1 MSSVTE
7 RHDVHGHLDIR
18 RDLASAVRR
27 GELPGSLL
35 LYGPPGVG
43 RQTVGRW
50 LARLLVC
57 EAPGDDGPCDQCRAC
72 RLALDLQH
80 PDIHWF
86 FPLPRPKGA
95 SNPEKLADA
104 LEEARH
110 EALAEIRRD
119 SLYRP
124 PPDELTGLY
133 LAQVRTIR
141 RLGSTRPAMGP
152 RQVFIVGDAELLTPQ
167 EASEEAA
174 NAFLKILE
182 EPPPATTFILTASEP
197 EALLPTLRSRLL
209 PVRLRPLPEEDVA
222 QFIGRVTDAE
232 PARVRLAARLG
243 QGSIGRALGYLPR
256 DGEPNHAEAMRLKAR
271 QWLEAALNPKP
282 AGRYAAAL
290 AEKPGG
296 ARGAFA
302 DMLDAMNLWLRDLA
316 AVAEG
321 SEEAVVNVDAVDRLR
336 KLVPHT
342 REDAIPRAIH
352 LVEEAREG
360 GRINA
365 NPQLTLAWVLNELHE
380 LLSPPTSRT
389 AIAAPHRGR

>member
-1 MSSVTE
+1 MSGTRKQEVQGHE
-7 RHDVHGHLDIR
+7 DVR
-18 RDLASAVRR
+18 RDLAGAVRS

-43 RQTVGRW
+43 RQTVAHW

-57 EAPGDDGPCDQCRAC
+57 EAPRETGPCDECRAC

-95 SNPEKLADA
+95 SNPEKLAEA
-104 LEEARH
+104 LEEARY
-110 EALAEIRRD
+110 ETLAERRAD
-119 SLYRP
+119 PLSRP
-124 PPDELTGLY
+124 PPDELVGLY

-141 RLGSTRPAMGP
+141 RLGSTRPAMGQ
-152 RQVFIVGDAELLTPQ
+152 RQIFIVGDAELLTPQ
-167 EASEEAA
+167 ESSEEAA

-182 EPPPATTFILTASEP
+182 EPPPATTFILTAADP

-209 PVRLRPLPEEDVA
+209 PVRLRPLPESAVTE
-222 QFIGRVTDAE
+222 FIGAVAGDE
-232 PARVRLAARLG
+232 SQGVRLAARLG
-243 QGSIGRALGYLPR
+243 QGSIGRALAYLSR
-256 DGEPNHAEAMRLKAR
+256 NGEESHAMEVRQRAR
-271 QWLEAALNPKP
+271 AWMEAALNPRP
-282 AGRYAAAL
+282 HVRYAAAN

-302 DMLDAMNLWLRDLA
+302 DGLDALALWLRDLA
-316 AVAEG
+316 AVAAG
-321 SEEAVVNVDAVDRLR
+321 AEEDVVNMDAIDRLR
-336 KLVPHT
+336 KLAPYA
-342 REDAIPRAIH
+342 RADSIPEAVA

-365 NPQLTLAWVLNELHE
+365 NPQLTLAWLLNRLAGI
-380 LLSPPTSRT
+380 LRT
-389 AIAAPHRGR
+389 

>member
-1 MSSVTE
+1 MAE
-7 RHDVHGHLDIR
+7 VHGHEDVR
-18 RDLASAVRR
+18 RDLARAVAR

-35 LYGPPGVG
+35 MYGRPGVG
-43 RQTVGRW
+43 RQTMARW

-57 EAPGDDGPCDQCRAC
+57 EEPGAEGPCDTCRGC

-104 LEEARH
+104 LEEARY
-110 EALAEIRRD
+110 EALAERRAD
-119 SLYRP
+119 PLYRP
-124 PPDELTGLY
+124 PPDELVGLY

-141 RLGSTRPAMGP
+141 RLGASRPAMAA

-182 EPPPATTFILTASEP
+182 EPPTATTFILTAADP

-209 PVRLRPLPEEDVA
+209 PVRLRALPDHEVA
-222 QFIGRVTDAE
+222 AYIRGRTDAD
-232 PARVRLAARLG
+232 PDRARLAARLG
-243 QGSIGRALGYLPR
+243 QGSIGRALAFLPR
-256 DGEPNHAEAMRLKAR
+256 DGEPSHAEGIRLAAR
-271 QWLEAALNPKP
+271 AWLEAALDPN
-282 AGRYAAAL
+282 AAARYAAAH
-290 AEKPGG
+290 AERPAG

-302 DMLDAMNLWLRDLA
+302 DTLDALELWLRDLA
-316 AVAEG
+316 AVAAG
-321 SEEAVVNVDAVDRLR
+321 ADRDVIGDDATDRLHHLAR
-336 KLVPHT
+336 RARP
-342 REDAIPRAIH
+342 DAIPAAIS
-352 LVEEAREG
+352 LVSEARDG

-365 NPQLTLAWVLNELHE
+365 NPQLTLARLLNR
-380 LLSPPTSRT
+380 LSATLS
-389 AIAAPHRGR
+389 

>member
-1 MSSVTE
+1 MAE
-7 RHDVHGHLDIR
+7 VHGHEDVR
-18 RDLASAVRR
+18 RDLAHAVARD
-27 GELPGSLL
+27 ELPGSLL
-35 LYGPPGVG
+35 MYGRPGVG
-43 RQTVGRW
+43 RQTMARW

-57 EAPGDDGPCDQCRAC
+57 EAPGPDGPCDACRGC

-95 SNPEKLADA
+95 SGPDKLADL

-110 EALAEIRRD
+110 ETLAERRAD
-119 SLYRP
+119 PLYRP
-124 PPDELTGLY
+124 PSDALVGLY

-141 RLGSTRPAMGP
+141 RLGSTRPAMAH

-182 EPPPATTFILTASEP
+182 EPPPATTFILTAADP

-209 PVRLRPLPEEDVA
+209 PVRLRTLPTDDV
-222 QFIGRVTDAE
+222 QRYIAE
-232 PARVRLAARLG
+232 RTSLPSDQVRLAARLG
-243 QGSIGRALGYLPR
+243 QGAIGRALAFLPH
-256 DGEPNHAEAMRLKAR
+256 DDDPGHATVVRAAAR
-271 QWLEAALNPKP
+271 AWLDAALDP
-282 AGRYAAAL
+282 APAARYAAAH
-290 AEKPGG
+290 AERPAG

-302 DMLDAMNLWLRDLA
+302 DTLDALVLWLRDLA
-316 AVAEG
+316 AVA
-321 SEEAVVNVDAVDRLR
+321 AHADHDVVGDDAIDHLR
-336 KLVPHT
+336 ALARRARP
-342 REDAIPRAIH
+342 DAIPAAIA

-365 NPQLTLAWVLNELHE
+365 NPQLTLARLLNRLAVT
-380 LLSPPTSRT
+380 L
-389 AIAAPHRGR
+389 G